1 MAKVK
6 AKLKNKHVTTLSFAN
21 IAFDVVDGMVEIP
34 AKYITDEFKH
44 LFEEIIEKEVEKETV
59 AETKEEST
67 EDTKEESTEDTKE
80 ESKGRKK
87 TKE

>member
-1 MAKVK
+1 MEKVK

-44 LFEEIIEKEVEKETV
+44 LFEEVLEKEAKAETV
-59 AETKEEST
+59 EETQEEST
-67 EDTKEESTEDTKE
+67 EEPKEEAKGKKKE
-80 ESKGRKK
+80 
-87 TKE
+87 KE

>member
-67 EDTKEESTEDTKE
+67 EETKE

>member
-1 MAKVK
+1 MEKVK

-21 IAFDVVDGMVEIP
+21 VAFDVVDGMVEIP

-44 LFEEIIEKEVEKETV
+44 LFEEIVKKETKAKTV
-59 AETKEEST
+59 EETKEEST
-67 EDTKEESTEDTKE
+67 EEPKE
-80 ESKGRKK
+80 ESKGKKK

>member
-1 MAKVK
+1 MEKIK

-44 LFEEIIEKEVEKETV
+44 LFEEVLEKEAKAETV
-59 AETKEEST
+59 EETKEEST
-67 EDTKEESTEDTKE
+67 EEPKEEAKGKKKE
-80 ESKGRKK
+80 
-87 TKE
+87 KE

>member
-44 LFEEIIEKEVEKETV
+44 LFEEVLEKEAKAETV
-59 AETKEEST
+59 EETKEEST
-67 EDTKEESTEDTKE
+67 EEPKEEAKGKKKE
-80 ESKGRKK
+80 
-87 TKE
+87 KE

>member
-21 IAFDVVDGMVEIP
+21 ISFDVVDSMVEIP
-34 AKYITDEFKH
+34 EKYITDEFKH
-44 LFEEIIEKEVEKETV
+44 LFEEVLEKETK
-59 AETKEEST
+59 AETVEETQEDST
-67 EDTKEESTEDTKE
+67 EEPKE
-80 ESKGRKK
+80 ESKGKKK

>member
-1 MAKVK
+1 MEKVK

-21 IAFDVVDGMVEIP
+21 VAFDVVDGMVEIP

-44 LFEEIIEKEVEKETV
+44 LFEEVLEKEAK
-59 AETKEEST
+59 AETIVEAKEEST
-67 EDTKEESTEDTKE
+67 EEPKEEEA
-80 ESKGRKK
+80 KGKKK

>member
-1 MAKVK
+1 MEKVK

-21 IAFDVVDGMVEIP
+21 VAFDVVDGMVEIP

-44 LFEEIIEKEVEKETV
+44 LFEEILEKETK
-59 AETKEEST
+59 AETVEEIKEEST
-67 EDTKEESTEDTKE
+67 EESKE
-80 ESKGRKK
+80 ESKDKKK

>member
-1 MAKVK
+1 MTKVK

-34 AKYITDEFKH
+34 EKYITDEFKH
-44 LFEEIIEKEVEKETV
+44 LFEEVLEKETKAETV
-59 AETKEEST
+59 EETKEEST
-67 EDTKEESTEDTKE
+67 EESKE
-80 ESKGRKK
+80 ESKDKKK

>member
-1 MAKVK
+1 MEKVK

-21 IAFDVVDGMVEIP
+21 VAFDVVDGMVEIP

-44 LFEEIIEKEVEKETV
+44 LFEEVLEKETKAETV
-59 AETKEEST
+59 EETKEEST
-67 EDTKEESTEDTKE
+67 EEPKE
-80 ESKGRKK
+80 ESKGKKK